1 MKKLLIGIP
10 AALLIFVVGSKL
22 YYSYQ
27 LDKNMGLLTSKLALV
42 GVDATY
48 KNANVTFGGDIQVEG
63 LFFQH
68 PSSYLSV
75 SVDKAAINTGSIF
88 AVNSVLNDLK
98 HGFLPAELGLEVSGA
113 RLPISLLSDSDADP
127 LDLPLVSTPSC
138 GNGSAIAQNQWPE
151 VGYSYL
157 DFKTAQ
163 VNYQIIGSGQQIN
176 LQVVNDITDM
186 YRTSVAVQVSL
197 GASSRSMRAI
207 AAAAPNASL
216 LGFNLDY
223 QDLGLN
229 ANIDAYCQANTE
241 LELASIREGQ
251 LSDWQDA
258 WRLQGLKSGPAMA
271 ELYQEFLQNP
281 GSVSVAADAIGSVKA
296 SEINTEAPL
305 TILARF
311 NATASVNRRAAVE
324 LDLTKMSADQALQWR
339 RQYMA
344 AKFPAEQKDIEVNLH
359 REKKVY
365 LEVSE
370 LPQYLN
376 QPLTIETQ
384 TGKTVHGIVLSLNK
398 DDVQIQVNHGGGY
411 IIRPVEYPEI
421 AKIYRTI
428 NSKR

>member
-1 MKKLLIGIP
+1 MKKFLIGIP

-27 LDKNMGLLTSKLALV
+27 FDKNLGLLTSKLSLV

-48 KNANVTFGGDIQVEG
+48 QNANVTFGGDIQVED
-63 LFFQH
+63 LFLQH

-75 SVDKAAINTGSIF
+75 SVDKIVINTGSIF
-88 AVNSVLNDLK
+88 SVDSVLNDLK

-127 LDLPLVSTPSC
+127 LNLPLVGTPSC

-151 VGYSYL
+151 VGYRSL

-163 VNYQIIGSGQQIN
+163 ANYQIIGGGQQIN
-176 LQVVNDITDM
+176 LQLVNDITDM

-197 GASSRSMRAI
+197 GASSRSIKAI
-207 AAAAPNASL
+207 AAAADNASL

-241 LELASIREGQ
+241 LELAQRRKGQ

-258 WRLQGLKSGPAMA
+258 WRLQGLVSGTAMA

-281 GSVSVAADAIGSVKA
+281 GSVSVVADAIGSVKV
-296 SEINTEAPL
+296 SDINPEAPL
-305 TILARF
+305 TILSRF
-311 NATASVNRRAAVE
+311 NATASVNQHTPVV
-324 LDLTKMSADQALQWR
+324 LDLTKMSAHQAVRWR
-339 RQYMA
+339 QQYMA
-344 AKFPAEQKDIEVNLH
+344 SKLPIEPKDIEVNLH
-359 REKKVY
+359 REKKIY
-365 LEVSE
+365 LEISE
-370 LPQYLN
+370 LSQHLN

-384 TGKTVHGIVLSLNK
+384 TGKLIHGLVLSLNK
-398 DDVQIQVNHGGGY
+398 EDVQIQVNHGGGY
-411 IIRPVEYPEI
+411 IVRPIEYPDI
-421 AKIYRTI
+421 ASIYRTV
-428 NSKR
+428 NNKH